1 MLGDD
6 VAAPHRDDVTQLL
19 ARIQNGDDAAT
30 PELLN
35 VAYDQ
40 LRAVA
45 ANLFDRGLPDQTLQP
60 TALVNELCVRLLDT
74 SAASWN
80 DRHHFF
86 AAAARAMRNLLAD
99 HARARRAQKRGGDAI
114 RVSLNGHEA
123 GGSNDAADL
132 VDLDDTLTKLGA
144 MDQRLER
151 VFELRFLA
159 GVSVVATAEMLGVSP
174 RTVEVD
180 TRFIRAWLQK
190 ELAP

>member
-1 MLGDD
+1 M
-6 VAAPHRDDVTQLL
+6 AAPQRDDVTQLL
-19 ARIQNGDDAAT
+19 ARIQTGDDAAT

-60 TALVNELCVRLLDT
+60 TALVNELCVRLLDA

-80 DRHHFF
+80 DRQHFF

-99 HARARRAQKRGGDAI
+99 HARARRAQKRGGDGI

-123 GGSNDAADL
+123 GGSNEAVDL
-132 VDLDDTLTKLGA
+132 VDLDDTLTKLAA
-144 MDQRLER
+144 MDER
-151 VFELRFLA
+151 FGKVFELRFLA